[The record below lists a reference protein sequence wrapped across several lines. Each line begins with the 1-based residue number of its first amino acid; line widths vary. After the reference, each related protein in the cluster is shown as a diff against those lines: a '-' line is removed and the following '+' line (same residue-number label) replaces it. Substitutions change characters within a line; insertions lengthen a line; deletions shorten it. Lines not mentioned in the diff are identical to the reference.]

1 MKNGQKKRRKLM
13 TETEQEHAQMID
25 FQNERMKKLEKRM
38 DELAETLFFAMRMM
52 SNYMDKLEDS
62 DYEQ

>member
-1 MKNGQKKRRKLM
+1 M

-25 FQNERMKKLEKRM
+25 FQQERIKKLEKRM

>member
-1 MKNGQKKRRKLM
+1 M

-25 FQNERMKKLEKRM
+25 FQQERIKKLEKRM
-38 DELAETLFFAMRMM
+38 DELSETLFFAMRMM

>member
-1 MKNGQKKRRKLM
+1 M

-25 FQNERMKKLEKRM
+25 FHNERMKKLEKRM